1 MTIWA
6 VCGQAEQYSLSTEF
20 IRPCMAQISG
30 GSEWR
35 PPRND
40 ECRGLARLTETATRH
55 TSRSEPGSDY
65 GFIAHL
71 NEFLDKNS

>member
-1 MTIWA
+1 MTIWV
-6 VCGQAEQYSLSTEF
+6 VCGQVEQYSLSTEF
-20 IRPCMAQISG
+20 IRPNMAQTSG

-35 PPRND
+35 PPRDD

-55 TSRSEPGSDY
+55 TSRSELGFNH
-65 GFIAHL
+65 GFIAYL